1 MPKFFVPAA
10 NDDDQAESV
19 RAGVIK
25 FMVDQGFQDITTRR
39 IFKLAYRHDSQDHF
53 QLTSDDGSR
62 AAAKA
67 GPREPLRWPREGEDA
82 VKAETDLPA
91 QRD

>member
-25 FMVDQGFQDITTRR
+25 FMVEQGYQDITSKR
-39 IFKLAYRHDSQDHF
+39 IFKLAYRHDSQDYEAEVG
-53 QLTSDDGSR
+53 QPDTLAGDSVVAMILPDARTNIDDPDRNDRVHS
-62 AAAKA
+62 
-67 GPREPLRWPREGEDA
+67 
-82 VKAETDLPA
+82 
-91 QRD
+91 